1 MTCASLTVPPL
12 ASFSSVHEIIC
23 EVYSKAVFE
32 AGLSIFGMKS
42 REYIFIMGRK
52 LILRQICL
60 DVIL

>member
-1 MTCASLTVPPL
+1 MTYASLTVPPL

-42 REYIFIMGRK
+42 REYIFIMEGSSF
-52 LILRQICL
+52 
-60 DVIL
+60 